1 LEAFIYALPTGTSDR
16 VRYGWF
22 PILDFEEN
30 TKSRSERCRIDQGES
45 RAIWQSVAE
54 TESNPD
60 KPFSSL
66 TILGGGK
73 VQRDS
78 SAGRY
83 ALRGGKLSYC
93 YKYQLAIEQC
103 IGKGKERG
111 KHW

>member
-45 RAIWQSVAE
+45 RAIRQSVAE

-66 TILGGGK
+66 TILGGVRCTGT
-73 VQRDS
+73 VRRGDM
-78 SAGRY
+78 RY
-83 ALRGGKLSYC
+83 VV
-93 YKYQLAIEQC
+93 EN
-103 IGKGKERG
+103 
-111 KHW
+111 